1 MRITNGIINNNTKN
15 NILVNKEYNDRYNTM
30 VATGQKIT
38 RPSDDPIV
46 AIRAL
51 RLNNNINEINQYYD
65 KNIPDAEAWMEIT
78 ETALTQTQSVLE
90 SVQSNLTQGASD
102 DNQSKDRLNLLENL
116 KALKDQ
122 IYASGNADYAGR
134 TVFTGF
140 RTGESL
146 TFMSNETQLFTMVQN
161 FSTEDVNK
169 MTYVSGSY
177 SYDPEKL
184 NEYDPSTYNQTDVKD
199 NEIYRLRLAYE
210 DLTTDQKDIHGGNLD
225 RSLTVTLK
233 DGSTV
238 RAGVS
243 VKSLGNDPEANDRIY
258 TEVGDNEVTL
268 ITTTGELILGK
279 NIAAAMR
286 KEGSTTS
293 FEYAKENWKKNDP
306 RPEHYFAAKTYDPDA
321 DGGKGREIEYNYDEN
336 HQPAFKDQKIQ
347 YEIAYNQKIEI
358 NVNADEVFST
368 SIARDVDELVKV
380 TQNTEDAYNK
390 LKKLQSYQSSGTLD
404 PTSQEKI
411 DSLVDAAQKEFDLY
425 KEKMQKMFSQGITT
439 FKDYTDKLNNKL
451 SAVGSLSNR
460 LELTK
465 SRVSDQLNNFK
476 ELADGNINAEIT
488 ETAIDLKNAEMALQ
502 AAQQA
507 AATVSKTTLLS
518 YL

>member
-78 ETALTQTQSVLE
+78 ETALMQTQSVLE
-90 SVQSNLTQGASD
+90 NVQSNLTQGASD
-102 DNQSKDRLNLLENL
+102 ENDTKDRLNLLESL

-122 IYASGNADYAGR
+122 IYAAGNADYAGR
-134 TVFTGF
+134 TVFTGY

-146 TFMSNETQLFTMVQN
+146 TFMNNETQLYTMVQN
-161 FSTEDVNK
+161 FSTEDLNK
-169 MTYVSGSY
+169 MTYVAGSRN
-177 SYDPEKL
+177 YDPERL
-184 NEYDPSTYNQTDVKD
+184 DEYDPDVYNQTDVED
-199 NEIYRLRLAYE
+199 HEIYRLRLAYE
-210 DLTTDQKDIHGGNLD
+210 DLTEDQKDIHGGDLG
-225 RSLTVTLK
+225 RTFTVTLK
-233 DGSTV
+233 DGTTV
-238 RAGVS
+238 SANVTL
-243 VKSLGNDPEANDRIY
+243 KTLGPDPENNDSAY
-258 TEVGDNEVTL
+258 TTVGDDEVRL

-279 NIAAAMR
+279 NIADAMR

-293 FEYAKENWKKNDP
+293 FEYAKENWEKNDP
-306 RPEHYFAAKTYDPDA
+306 RPEHYFAAKTHDPDA
-321 DGGKGREIEYNYDEN
+321 DGGRGRDIEYNYDDSGN
-336 HQPAFKDQKIQ
+336 PAFVDQKIQ

-368 SIARDVDELVKV
+368 SIARDVEELVKV
-380 TQNTEDAYNK
+380 TQSTEDAYQK
-390 LKKLQSYQSSGTLD
+390 LKKLEGYQNSGTLSPGD
-404 PTSQEKI
+404 QDKI
-411 DSLVDAAQKEFDLY
+411 NSLVDAAQKEYDFY
-425 KEKMQKMFSQGITT
+425 KEKMQKMFSSGITT
-439 FKDYTDKLNNKL
+439 FKDYTDRLNNKL

-507 AATVSKTTLLS
+507 AATVSKTTLLQ

>member
-15 NILVNKEYNDRYNTM
+15 NILVNKEYSDRYNTM

-146 TFMSNETQLFTMVQN
+146 TFMTDETQLFTMVQN
-161 FSTEDVNK
+161 FSTVDVNK

-199 NEIYRLRLAYE
+199 NEIYRLR
-210 DLTTDQKDIHGGNLD
+210 
-225 RSLTVTLK
+225 
-233 DGSTV
+233 
-238 RAGVS
+238 
-243 VKSLGNDPEANDRIY
+243 RIY
-258 TEVGDNEVTL
+258 MAEL
-268 ITTTGELILGK
+268 LTG
-279 NIAAAMR
+279 A
-286 KEGSTTS
+286 
-293 FEYAKENWKKNDP
+293 
-306 RPEHYFAAKTYDPDA
+306 
-321 DGGKGREIEYNYDEN
+321 
-336 HQPAFKDQKIQ
+336 
-347 YEIAYNQKIEI
+347 
-358 NVNADEVFST
+358 
-368 SIARDVDELVKV
+368 
-380 TQNTEDAYNK
+380 
-390 LKKLQSYQSSGTLD
+390 
-404 PTSQEKI
+404 
-411 DSLVDAAQKEFDLY
+411 
-425 KEKMQKMFSQGITT
+425 
-439 FKDYTDKLNNKL
+439 
-451 SAVGSLSNR
+451 
-460 LELTK
+460 
-465 SRVSDQLNNFK
+465 
-476 ELADGNINAEIT
+476 
-488 ETAIDLKNAEMALQ
+488 
-502 AAQQA
+502 
-507 AATVSKTTLLS
+507 
-518 YL
+518 